1 MNFYTKVGH
10 VLGMRFLHDPL
21 FKKRLIMRINLTFFI
36 VLGLLSQ
43 ISANGFSQITIKA
56 RSISVKDI
64 IGIIEKQSGYVFL
77 YDDASLVKGKVDLD
91 IKGASIEAA
100 MSESLKGTGI
110 SYSIVENNVL
120 LKRFEP
126 TAVERIKEIFNL
138 GKDIDFKLKGDD
150 GQTLIGATLKTSQ
163 SAIIYMSDNKGYFHL
178 KNIEDNAT
186 MEISFVGYETRTIK
200 ASEIKAVVV
209 LSKSTI
215 GLEEVVINKGYY
227 TTSKKL
233 NTGSAVQVMA
243 KELERQPLTN
253 PITAL
258 QGIVPGMYIKQASGV
273 SGSLNTVLIRG
284 RSSLNSGV
292 VPLYILDGVPFNGRA
307 VDSQIGTGANLIGG
321 QANGATDPMSVL
333 NPADIESITVLK
345 DADATAI
352 YGSRGSNGVVL
363 ITTKKAKAG
372 STNLNANFQR
382 GFGKIVKQMDL
393 LSLSDY
399 LAIRRKAFVNDSRTP
414 TAAIAPDLLT
424 WSETST
430 TDYQDL
436 LIGNTAQMTDAS
448 VSLGAASLRSSILV
462 GATYHDELS
471 VLYGGT
477 GYKRGTINLSASTSS
492 ADDRLKLGIGGNLSF
507 GKNNMPGSDF
517 TSSLYTIPQNYQSYN
532 PDGSLY
538 WVSNFTNPIAT
549 SRQVFT
555 NNNTN
560 INLSGNLSYKI
571 IDELTFRTNLG
582 YNKIDQDQ
590 TFQAGA
596 STLSPLS
603 SVPVSVGLYATSN
616 TQAIVAEPQLDY
628 IKKIGKG
635 TLNLSTG
642 GTYQATNFAQPYLI
656 QANTFASE
664 SLLGTFSNAANITTA
679 VALTSQYR
687 YLSFFGRANY
697 SFEEKYVINATYR
710 RDGSSRFGPD
720 HKFGSFGSIGVAWV
734 FSDEAFFKDLT
745 FLSFGKLRASYG
757 ITGNDQIDNY
767 GYSDTYTSTS
777 SSYGGNPGFYPTRIA
792 NPDYGWETNKKFE
805 VAMELGFLNDRITF
819 TPAFYRNRSS
829 NMIVRTTPLPAQSG
843 FSSYVTNL
851 DALVQNQGFEMELRI
866 KAIKSKDIN
875 LDLNFNITK
884 TKSELK
890 TLPASLNT
898 LYANTYQVGQPIST
912 LIGYHFLGFENGV
925 AQFEDR
931 NGDGAITTGLTGDYY
946 IIGQRDPEYYGGFS
960 SGLSYKRFR
969 LDLLLNFTKQKGALP
984 MAYPGAL
991 GAQLGTLLESP
1002 FIPSTTTTTASYTSY
1017 NRYLISDAI
1026 YVDASYIRLRNVSL
1040 SYFLPERLISTI
1052 KVKQASV
1059 FVRGQNLLTIT
1070 GYKGLDPETL
1080 SGVLPPLKIFTAGI
1094 QVSF

>member
-1 MNFYTKVGH
+1 MNFYTKVWSVFGIH
-10 VLGMRFLHDPL
+10 FLDDPL

-36 VLGLLSQ
+36 VLAFLAQ

-56 RSISVKDI
+56 RNISVKEI

-77 YDDASLVKGKVDLD
+77 YDDASLVKGKVNLD
-91 IKGASIEAA
+91 IKRASIQAA
-100 MSESLKGTGI
+100 LSEGLKGTGI

-120 LKRFEP
+120 LKKSEP
-126 TAVERIKEIFNL
+126 SAIERITAIFKL
-138 GKDIDFKLKGDD
+138 GRDIDFKITGDD
-150 GQTLIGATLKTSQ
+150 GQTLIGATLKTSY
-163 SAIIYMSDNKGYFHL
+163 SSVIYMSDSKGFFHL
-178 KNIEDNAT
+178 KDIEDNAAL
-186 MEISFVGYETRTIK
+186 EISFIGYETRTIK
-200 ASEIKAVVV
+200 ASEVRDVVV
-209 LSKSTI
+209 LKKSII

-233 NTGSAVQVMA
+233 NTGSAVQITS

-258 QGIVPGMYIKQASGV
+258 QGLVPGMYIKQGSGV

-307 VDSQIGTGANLIGG
+307 VDNQIGTGANSIGG
-321 QANGATDPMSVL
+321 QANGSTDPMSVL
-333 NPADIESITVLK
+333 NPSDIESITVLK

-363 ITTKKAKAG
+363 INTKKAKAG
-372 STNLNANFQR
+372 TSNVNANFQR
-382 GFGKIVKQMDL
+382 GFGKVVKQMDL
-393 LSLSDY
+393 LSLEDY
-399 LAIRRKAFVNDSRTP
+399 LSLRRRAFTNDSRTP
-414 TAAIAPDLLT
+414 TAAIAPDLML
-424 WSETST
+424 WSQTSG
-430 TDYQDL
+430 TDYQDM
-436 LIGNTAQMTDAS
+436 LIGNTSQMTDAS
-448 VSLGAASLRSSILV
+448 LSIGAASIRSSILV
-462 GATYHDELS
+462 GGTYHDELS
-471 VLYGGT
+471 VLYGGN

-507 GKNNMPGSDF
+507 GKNNMPGGDF
-517 TSSLYTIPQNYQSYN
+517 TSSLYSIPQNYPSFDASGN
-532 PDGSLY
+532 LY
-538 WVSNFTNPIAT
+538 WVSNFNNPIGT

-560 INLSGNLSYKI
+560 INLSANLSYKI

-603 SVPVSVGLYATSN
+603 TVPVSVGLYATSN

-628 IKKIGKG
+628 NKKIGKG
-635 TLNLSTG
+635 TLSLSTG

-664 SLLGTFSNAANITTA
+664 NLLGTFSNAANITTA

-710 RDGSSRFGPD
+710 RDGSSRFGPNN
-720 HKFGSFGSIGVAWV
+720 KFGSFGSVGGAWV
-734 FSDEAFFKDLT
+734 FSDEAFFKNLS
-745 FLSFGKLRASYG
+745 FISFGKLRTSYG

-777 SSYGGNPGFYPTRIA
+777 SSYGGLPGFYPTRIA
-792 NPDYGWETNKKFE
+792 NPDYNWETNKKFE
-805 VAMELGFLNDRITF
+805 VALELGFLNDRITF
-819 TPAFYRNRSS
+819 TPAFYRNRSG

-851 DALVQNQGFEMELRI
+851 DAVVQNQGFEMELRI
-866 KAIKSKDIN
+866 KAIKTKEVN
-875 LDLNFNITK
+875 WDLNFNITK

-912 LIGYHFLGFENGV
+912 IIGYHFLGFENGV

-946 IIGQRDPEYYGGFS
+946 IVGQRDPEYYGGFS

-969 LDLLLNFTKQKGALP
+969 LDLLFNFTKQKGALP
-984 MAYPGAL
+984 IAYPGAL
-991 GAQLGTLLESP
+991 GAQLGNLLESP
-1002 FIPSTTTTTASYTSY
+1002 FIPSTTTTSASYTSY
-1017 NRYLISDAI
+1017 NRYLLSDAM

-1040 SYFLPERLISTI
+1040 AYSLPDRWINTI
-1052 KVKQASV
+1052 KMRQASI

-1094 QVSF
+1094 QCSF